1 MTADRLFDLPPTTRL
16 TDRQAHALEKITD
29 AGYDGLH
36 TDELGAIV
44 HAFTGKHPAD
54 QLCEWCGSAGLEVGK
69 ALRGKALVQQRRRK
83 SVGGDAVMVWTIA
96 GKLNPPRAVPDPDTD
111 IWPEGF

>member
-1 MTADRLFDLPPTTRL
+1 MTAEPLHLFDLPRATRL
-16 TDRQAHALEKITD
+16 TDRQQHALEAITN

-44 HAFTGKHPAD
+44 HTFTGKHDAEG
-54 QLCEWCGSAGLEVGK
+54 LCEWCGAAGQEVGN
-69 ALRGKALVQQRRRK
+69 ALRGKLVQQRRRK
-83 SVGGDAVMVWTIA
+83 AVGGDTVMVWTVA
-96 GKLNPPRAVPDPDTD
+96 GKLTPPRATTD